1 MEDRVK
7 DLWDSVERRYP
18 DGISWAQFQQEFT
31 DRFFPQSHKDSK
43 IEEFFKLEQK
53 NMSMSEYEK
62 KFSELVRLVPYIQ
75 ADEVLK
81 CKRFLSG
88 LQHRIRVHLSVVPQ
102 NRFGDL
108 VEATLRVEQST
119 TSMYQSRQESKRSAS
134 GTSQQSSGQYSKKR
148 NIGRS
153 CRGRGSAPGIQTEA
167 RTQARVYAVT
177 QQDADSA
184 PDVVTGIISILDHDA
199 YTLVDLGATHSFASK
214 PFLDRFQIKTHPLE
228 GRMRVSLP
236 VGDPLFSDRVVRDC
250 RILIGGQEFP
260 ADLVALDMRDFDV
273 VLGMDWLSRHR
284 ATLDCYKNEVKFH
297 WPGKLEVKFKGIRR
311 ELSSNMIS
319 TMTAQRMLRKGCQG
333 YLAYVVETEKEG
345 TLVDEIPVV
354 REFPDVFPVDI
365 AGLPPDREVEF
376 TIDLIPGTE
385 PISIP
390 PYRIA
395 PVELSELKA
404 QLEELLSKGFIRPSI
419 SPWGSLV
426 LFVKKKDE
434 SLRLCIDYKQLNRI
448 TIRNQ
453 YPLPR
458 IDELFDQLQ
467 GSRVYSKIN
476 LRSGYH
482 QLRVQESD
490 VPKTAF
496 KTRYGHYEFLVMPF
510 GLINAPTAFMDL
522 MNRVFHP
529 YLDRF
534 VIVFIDDIL
543 VYSGSSEEH
552 SEHLRIVLQTLRQLY
567 AKLSKCQFWLDRVE
581 FLGHVISVEGVSVDP
596 QKIEAVVNWKPPK
609 NVSEVRS
616 FLGLAGYY
624 RKFVEG
630 FSKIAALL
638 TKLTRKDVKYD
649 WVDACQQSFKELKGR
664 LTSAPVLALPNGRDG
679 FVVYSD
685 ASRQGLGCVLMQ
697 NDRVIAYASRQLKKH
712 EENYPTQDLELA
724 TVVFAMKIW
733 RHYLYGV
740 PCRIFTYHKSL
751 QYIFTQ
757 KELNLR

>member
-1 MEDRVK
+1 
-7 DLWDSVERRYP
+7 
-18 DGISWAQFQQEFT
+18 
-31 DRFFPQSHKDSK
+31 
-43 IEEFFKLEQK
+43 
-53 NMSMSEYEK
+53 MSMSEYEN

-88 LQHRIRVHLSVVPQ
+88 LQHWIRVHLSVIPQ

-108 VEATLRVEQST
+108 VEAALSVEQST
-119 TSMYQSRQESKRSAS
+119 TAMYQSRQESKSKRSAP
-134 GTSQQSSGQYSKKR
+134 GTSQQSSSQYNRKRSK
-148 NIGRS
+148 GRG
-153 CRGRGSAPGIQTEA
+153 CRGRGRAPGMQTEA

-177 QQDADSA
+177 QQDANAA

-199 YTLVDLGATHSFASK
+199 YTLVDPGATHSFASK
-214 PFLDRFQIKTHPLE
+214 HFLDRFEIKTQPLE

-236 VGDPLFSDRVVRDC
+236 AGDPLFSDRVVRDS
-250 RILIGGQEFP
+250 RVIIGGQEFP
-260 ADLVALDMRDFDV
+260 TDLVALDMRDFDV

-284 ATLDCYKNEVKFH
+284 ATLDCYIKEVKFH
-297 WPGKLEVKFKGIRR
+297 KPGKLEVEFRGMRR

-319 TMTAQRMLRKGCQG
+319 AMAAQRMLRKGCQG
-333 YLAYVVETEKEG
+333 YLAYVVETEEG

-354 REFPDVFPVDI
+354 REFPDVFLDDI
-365 AGLPPDREVEF
+365 VGLPPDREVEF
-376 TIDLIPGTE
+376 TIDLIPRTE

-390 PYRIA
+390 PYRMTPA
-395 PVELSELKA
+395 ELRELKA
-404 QLEELLSKGFIRPSI
+404 QLEELLSNGFIRPSI
-419 SPWGSLV
+419 SPWGAPV
-426 LFVKKKDE
+426 LFVKKKDG
-434 SLRLCIDYKQLNRI
+434 SLRLCIDYRQLNGV

-467 GSRVYSKIN
+467 GSRVYSKID

-496 KTRYGHYEFLVMPF
+496 RTRYGHYEFLVMPF
-510 GLINAPTAFMDL
+510 GLTNALAAFMDL
-522 MNRVFHP
+522 MNRVFQP

-552 SEHLRIVLQTLRQLY
+552 SKHLRIVLQTLRERQLY
-567 AKLSKCQFWLDRVE
+567 AKLSKCQFWLDRVA

-630 FSKIAALL
+630 FSKIAAPL

-649 WVDACQQSFKELKGR
+649 WVDACQKSFDELKGR
-664 LTSAPVLALPNGRDG
+664 LTSTPVLALPNGRDG

-697 NDRVIAYASRQLKKH
+697 NDRVIVYASRQLKKH

-724 TVVFAMKIW
+724 AVVFALKIW

-740 PCRIFTYHKSL
+740 PCRIFTDHKSL

-757 KELNLR
+757 KELNLRQRRWLE